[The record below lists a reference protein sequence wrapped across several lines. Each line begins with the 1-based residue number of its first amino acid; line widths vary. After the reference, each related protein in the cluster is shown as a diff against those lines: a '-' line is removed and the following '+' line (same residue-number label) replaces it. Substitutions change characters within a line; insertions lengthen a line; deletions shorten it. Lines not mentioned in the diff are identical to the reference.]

1 MSISAIIPTK
11 DRLRSLRRVLPTYL
25 SQPETDEVIVVVDG
39 SRDGTVEYLR
49 EAARG
54 DPRIR
59 VMDNGRNRGI
69 PYSKNRGIDAARSDF
84 VFIGEDD
91 VELTD
96 HFFRTLLEHRNATGA
111 DVICGRNIWRY
122 ERESAEGAIQRA
134 DQITGPAVNLRTMA
148 IDTSVRL
155 DRDTEQLL
163 LANPMLAPTEIF
175 LRVRYDER
183 YRVNAWREESDFQIT
198 AQELGY
204 RLVSCPHAICFNYM
218 LENDRGGV
226 YARIGWGR
234 LYWVAVNNWRFIRKH
249 PEFIAEHFAVGNPAV
264 FEVLTTMRTF
274 RDEMLVPRLVQLK
287 RAMPGRTRRNGD
299 RTRP

>member
-1 MSISAIIPTK
+1 MSISAVIPTK

-25 SQPETDEVIVVVDG
+25 SQPELDEVIVVVDG
-39 SRDGTVEYLR
+39 SRDGTAEYLA
-49 EAARG
+49 ESAKAE
-54 DPRIR
+54 PRIR
-59 VMDNGRNRGI
+59 VIDNGVNRGI
-69 PYSKNRGIDAARSDF
+69 PYSKNTGIDAARSGF

-96 HFFRTLLEHRNATGA
+96 HFFGTLLEHREATGA
-111 DVICGRNIWRY
+111 DVVCGRNIWRY
-122 ERESAEGAIQRA
+122 ERESAEEAIART
-134 DQITGPAVNLRTMA
+134 DKIPGPAVNLRTIG

-155 DRDTEQLL
+155 DHDTTQLL
-163 LANPMLAPTEIF
+163 LANPMLAPTEVF
-175 LRVRYDER
+175 RRVRYDER
-183 YRVNAWREESDFQIT
+183 YKVNAWREESDFQIS

-249 PEFIAEHFAVGNPAV
+249 PEFIAEHFATGNPAV
-264 FEVLTTMRTF
+264 FEALTTLRTF
-274 RDEMLVPRLVQLK
+274 RDEMLVPWLVQLK
-287 RAMPGRTRRNGD
+287 RTMLGGARQAGD
-299 RTRP
+299 RRRP